1 MIKKII
7 FKPFFFVLMI
17 LLFSPVSFSAD
28 DFIIQEDK
36 TVYKKK
42 TKIDFS
48 DINIEGE
55 LKKPEGSYICIRKF
69 IKFQN
74 FIKIRNNFRDKI
86 FTSEDNI

>member
-1 MIKKII
+1 MKKII
-7 FKPFFFVLMI
+7 FKTS
-17 LLFSPVSFSAD
+17 LFAFL
-28 DFIIQEDK
+28 IIFAPSISNANDKIVQKEDK

-55 LKKPEGSYICIRKF
+55 LTKPSGSYVGVRKF
-69 IKFQN
+69 IKFRN

-86 FTSEDNI
+86 FSSEDNI